1 MSNNSEKRPSKNQ
14 NNVDHITDHPEDHFP
29 GHHQD
34 DNIHIPISSFL
45 TSIVT
50 SITTKTAWINMLVM
64 LTILIQVTL
73 RYGFHAGEAW
83 VDELIWHLYAFFMF
97 GLSYAI
103 TTDAHIRVDIIHMKF
118 SRRKQRIIEVL
129 GILLLIMP
137 FTIIILHHSIDWVHH
152 SFVSNE
158 FSENTTGLPYRW
170 VVKSLLPIS
179 LVLIFIASLSELIKN
194 FVILIYGED
203 LKNTDSGDGGSA
215 IGRLFTPTITKHK
228 EN

>member
-1 MSNNSEKRPSKNQ
+1 MSNNSEKRSSKNQ

-103 TTDAHIRVDIIHMKF
+103 TTDSHIRVDIMHMKF
-118 SRRKQRIIEVL
+118 SRKNQFQVKQHQIIFLIQMEM
-129 GILLLIMP
+129 LL
-137 FTIIILHHSIDWVHH
+137 
-152 SFVSNE
+152 
-158 FSENTTGLPYRW
+158 
-170 VVKSLLPIS
+170 
-179 LVLIFIASLSELIKN
+179 
-194 FVILIYGED
+194 
-203 LKNTDSGDGGSA
+203 
-215 IGRLFTPTITKHK
+215 
-228 EN
+228 